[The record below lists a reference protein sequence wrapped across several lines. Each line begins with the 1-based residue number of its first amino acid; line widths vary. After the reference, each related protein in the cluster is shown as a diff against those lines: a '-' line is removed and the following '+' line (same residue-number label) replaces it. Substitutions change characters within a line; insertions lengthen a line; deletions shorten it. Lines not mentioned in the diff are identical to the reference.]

1 MFSHNLKV
9 ANPKWAPPVRPPP
22 SVPMSAVLSVVG
34 SFELQLEN
42 EQKWLIYGPAT
53 RTHARARREQG
64 KEENKPHEQQI
75 HCSPPSP
82 QPQEVSIGSNRSRGL
97 MSCPILALSRCV
109 VPLCFVHY
117 AAKSSQVI
125 VSLSM
130 RNSTWPLCMWVMGI
144 GRMMGRVTEPRDS
157 AHL

>member
-22 SVPMSAVLSVVG
+22 SVPMSVVLSVVG

-42 EQKWLIYGPAT
+42 EQKWLIYGPA
-53 RTHARARREQG
+53 QG
-64 KEENKPHEQQI
+64 KFMVPLHERTRAHERSKKQENKPHEQQI
-75 HCSPPSP
+75 HCSPQSP

-117 AAKSSQVI
+117 AAKSSQVV
-125 VSLSM
+125 VSLSLLF
-130 RNSTWPLCMWVMGI
+130 RIDKSSLGVSRI
-144 GRMMGRVTEPRDS
+144 Q
-157 AHL
+157 